1 MRLMSDFIDKLF
13 HIYAILNLRK
23 ILTDMKKK
31 LLAALL
37 ASALAAGMLPTSA
50 CAVSS
55 AYTSSNATLISFTD
69 SAVTADGAYSGYEIE
84 GTDVSITAAGT
95 YVFNERKM
103 LDASHVV
110 VFCAKTAMDDAWLE
124 RVVDQEEADGRFNT
138 PEAKAANHKGRTYFA
153 DMHRVDLKDDDQ
165 WMAKQVYLNVGNFLL
180 GVAALGLDAV
190 PIEGFD
196 AAILDEE
203 FGLKEKGFT
212 SLVVVPVGHHSVE
225 DFNATLPKSRLPLST
240 IVTEC

>member
-1 MRLMSDFIDKLF
+1 MDIISVALKRHSTKAFDASKKTYPGTGRADQNSTAIQPIQHQLPAVAFIVASTEEGK
-13 HIYAILNLRK
+13 ARVAK
-23 ILTDMKKK
+23 S
-31 LLAALL
+31 AAD
-37 ASALAAGMLPTSA
+37 
-50 CAVSS
+50 
-55 AYTSSNATLISFTD
+55 N
-69 SAVTADGAYSGYEIE
+69 
-84 GTDVSITAAGT
+84 

-110 VFCAKTAMDDAWLE
+110 VFCAKTAMDDAWLKL
-124 RVVDQEEADGRFNT
+124 VVDQEDADGRFAT
-138 PEAKAANHKGRTYFA
+138 PEAKAANDKGRKFFA
-153 DMHRVDLKDDDQ
+153 DMHRKDLHDDAE

-203 FGLKEKGFT
+203 FGLKEKGYT

-225 DFNATLPKSRLPLST
+225 DFNATLPKSRLPQNITL
-240 IVTEC
+240 TEV

>member
-1 MRLMSDFIDKLF
+1 M
-13 HIYAILNLRK
+13 
-23 ILTDMKKK
+23 
-31 LLAALL
+31 
-37 ASALAAGMLPTSA
+37 AST
-50 CAVSS
+50 
-55 AYTSSNATLISFTD
+55 
-69 SAVTADGAYSGYEIE
+69 EE
-84 GTDVSITAAGT
+84 GKARVAKSAAGT

-180 GVAALGLDAV
+180 GVGAMGLDAV
-190 PIEGFD
+190 PIEVRCRDPRRRVWPERERLHQRSGGAGWPSQRGRFQRH
-196 AAILDEE
+196 AAEVSPAAEHDCDRVLIPT
-203 FGLKEKGFT
+203 GRRAR
-212 SLVVVPVGHHSVE
+212 PVT
-225 DFNATLPKSRLPLST
+225 FY
-240 IVTEC
+240 